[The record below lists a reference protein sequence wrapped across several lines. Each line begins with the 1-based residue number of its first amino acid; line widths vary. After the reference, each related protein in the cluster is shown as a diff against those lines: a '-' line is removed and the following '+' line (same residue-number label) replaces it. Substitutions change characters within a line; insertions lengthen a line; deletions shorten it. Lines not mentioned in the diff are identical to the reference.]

1 MSSVSSSTSTQN
13 MSGNRV
19 TGLSGMDVESM
30 VKAAMLGQQNKINKA
45 MQQKQLVQFQQ
56 EAYRDVIKDLRDFYS
71 KYTDITK
78 TDTSLLLSK
87 NYQTS
92 VFNSPS
98 PAVSAVGLSGAQVG
112 TYKVQVN
119 KLATPAQVEY
129 SDFSG
134 LLNKSNDIYIDGKKV
149 TVDLTGITSATDSAT
164 INTIV
169 TKFNDAITNAGVS
182 AKMSR
187 SDLSGKYIL
196 QTTGTGS
203 NQTIGMAPIQT
214 TVALG
219 NLAGKILT
227 FNIDGYGY
235 DVDLSAYTNLPT
247 DNDTILAAIRN
258 GTSGKLGYT
267 SDGTNV
273 TFTTTSLG
281 SSSSFGIVNKTTGTN
296 IVPLINGS
304 NQALNSRG
312 TDSEVQVSDT
322 YGNNNITK
330 TFQGNDFVIDN
341 VKFTISDVTP
351 SPVVISGKT
360 DVEDLK
366 KRIVNFVNDYNNLL
380 DKITTKLQEK
390 KNPDYPPLTD
400 DQKSSMTQDQINQWE
415 AKTKEGLLR
424 NDNYLSSIV
433 SQLRSAFNTPVT
445 GSNMKYYD
453 MGIDFTND
461 YTKPGQLVID
471 EDKLTTAL
479 QNDPDKVYKLFTSA
493 ANPLDTKE
501 KQFND
506 SGIVQRFKTILNDNV
521 INSGSQLLKKV
532 GFEGTLTFYN
542 NDMKKTIDD
551 QTKSILD
558 MQEKFTD
565 QQNRLYQR
573 YAALET
579 AMNNYNSQATYLSS
593 AFGGGQ

>member
-1 MSSVSSSTSTQN
+1 MSSVSSSTSTQS

-45 MQQKQLVQFQQ
+45 MQQKQLLQFQQ

-98 PAVSAVGLSGAQVG
+98 SAVTAVGLSGAQVG

-119 KLATPAQVEY
+119 KLATPAQVQF
-129 SDFSG
+129 SDFSS

-187 SDLSGKYIL
+187 SDLSGNYIL
-196 QTTGTGS
+196 QTTQTGS

-219 NLAGKILT
+219 DLAGQKLT
-227 FNIDGYGY
+227 FNIDGTGY
-235 DVDLSAYTNLPT
+235 NVDLSGYTSPT
-247 DNDTILAAIRN
+247 DNDAILLTIRN
-258 GTSGKLGYT
+258 STSGKLGYT

-273 TFTTTSLG
+273 TFTTSSLG
-281 SSSSFGIVNKTTGTN
+281 SSSSLGIVNATDGTN

-304 NQALNSRG
+304 NQALNSKG

-322 YGNNNITK
+322 YGNNNVTK

-341 VKFTISDVTP
+341 VKFTISDVTT
-351 SPVVISGKT
+351 SPVVINGKT

-479 QNDPDKVYKLFTSA
+479 QNDPDKVYKLLTSA

-506 SGIVQRFKTILNDNV
+506 SGIIQRFKTILNDNV